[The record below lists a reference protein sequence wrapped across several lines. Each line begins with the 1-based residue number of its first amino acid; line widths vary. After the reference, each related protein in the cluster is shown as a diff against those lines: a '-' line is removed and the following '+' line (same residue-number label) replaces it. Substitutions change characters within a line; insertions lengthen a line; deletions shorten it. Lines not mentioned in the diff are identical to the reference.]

1 MTDADDPPGKPYLSS
16 PEEAAFSQFYMGEMP
31 RLVAFTMSLGAD
43 LSEACD
49 IAQQAFVNAYYRWPT
64 IQNPAA
70 YLRTSASRALI
81 RRSSEVR
88 RERPV
93 AELPDSI
100 AGPDP
105 MVAKVEFHDQEVRL
119 LEAINSLP
127 YRQRQVIA
135 WTLDGFTPTEIAE
148 ILGIS
153 PGAARG
159 SLLKARQGLKVRLNI
174 TQGGDDSV

>member
-105 MVAKVEFHDQEVRL
+105 MVAKVEFTRPRGPSLGSNQQPSLSTAASDRL
-119 LEAINSLP
+119 DARWLYAN
-127 YRQRQVIA
+127 RDRR
-135 WTLDGFTPTEIAE
+135 D
-148 ILGIS
+148 
-153 PGAARG
+153 PGNLARCG
-159 SLLKARQGLKVRLNI
+159 PR
-174 TQGGDDSV
+174 